1 MGWSLLVLGVIGLE
15 EGFGAVYGR
24 FVFGFCSGLVRTAE
38 SGGGLFTM
46 QSYNILF
53 WQLWDFMGFY
63 AILWDSMRFYAILCD
78 TYISNTFFEHGK
90 HGYSLAL

>member
-63 AILWDSMRFYAILCD
+63 AILWDFMGFYAILIFR
-78 TYISNTFFEHGK
+78 TRFSNTESTD
-90 HGYSLAL
+90 YSLAL